1 MGTARGARTRRRAHT
16 RAGARDRIPPPR
28 RRRLVR
34 EHDRPHHV
42 AAGRSLPREPVGPV
56 VGRGPRHAISSPSTP
71 TARSSTASGTS
82 PRPCTS
88 TPSCTAADP
97 TPRSSCTTTRRTR
110 RRSPPSAS
118 CPNLVHQNSSIL
130 ADELVLVNDYDGE
143 VDKPTLGA
151 ELAEH
156 IGDASVALLVSHG
169 VIVTAPTIEE
179 AVYKSVLFERT
190 CMLALARA
198 GDGPLA
204 HPDRADAPEAAEGVA
219 GRTGRARVLARRR
232 AYARARRTRRL
243 GVAMAIPLEELQ
255 AKQGFTTATAGEVTW
270 LPEPERAEPAVHG
283 DLGRRPHRR
292 AARRVRGTA
301 PGEARRRARRTSSS
315 ATTAARPGSSRAR
328 SCRTSASTRS
338 SAGRSTEYSF
348 EPTRFDEMRR
358 GAWDIRARIADM
370 DLNGVYASVCF
381 PSFLPGFAGQRLQ
394 QLTDDPELALA
405 CVRAWNDWVIED
417 WAGVRAGTHDP
428 AADPVPARSRGRRG
442 RRCAATRR
450 AGSRR

>member
-1 MGTARGARTRRRAHT
+1 MHNH
-16 RAGARDRIPPPR
+16 PPYASA
-28 RRRLVR
+28 L
-34 EHDRPHHV
+34 
-42 AAGRSLPREPVGPV
+42 AAIGEL
-56 VGRGPRHAISSPSTP
+56 
-71 TARSSTASGTS
+71 
-82 PRPCTS
+82 
-88 TPSCTAADP
+88 
-97 TPRSSCTTTRRTR
+97 
-110 RRSPPSAS
+110 
-118 CPNLVHQNSSIL
+118 PNLVHQNSSIL

-179 AVYKSVLFERT
+179 AVYKAVLFERT
-190 CMLALARA
+190 CMLDWLVRA
-198 GDGPLA
+198 M
-204 HPDRADAPEAAEGVA
+204 DRSPIPIAPTHQKQLKASLVERAAPVYWHGVV
-219 GRTGRARVLARRR
+219 RTLV
-232 AYARARRTRRL
+232 ARRTRRL

-292 AARRVRGTA
+292 AARRVRGPA
-301 PGEARRRARRTSSS
+301 AGEARRRARRASSS
-315 ATTAARPGSSRAR
+315 ATTAAKRGSSRAR
-328 SCRTSASTRS
+328 SCRTSASTPS

-370 DLNGVYASVCF
+370 DVNGVYASVCF

-394 QLTDDPELALA
+394 QLTDDPELAL
-405 CVRAWNDWVIED
+405 
-417 WAGVRAGTHDP
+417 GVRARVERLGD
-428 AADPVPARSRGRRG
+428 RGLGGRTRRG
-442 RRCAATRR
+442 A
-450 AGSRR
+450 